1 MEIVRII
8 NLIWIISLFFVTSCS
23 YSRAREME
31 YKPKLKF
38 NYSKADYLNYEVIGN
53 GQIPLIFL
61 HGFGSSLRNWDDVIA
76 HLPQDIFTSY
86 LIDLKGSG
94 FSSKPKDAKYSID
107 DQASLISAFIK
118 KNDLREYTLIGHSF
132 GGGVSLF
139 VALKLLNDKQLM
151 PKKLILIDT
160 AAYNTDLPFFV
171 DNIRIPLINH
181 IILNLT
187 SSEFR
192 AKHTLNRIIY
202 HKNKITPELIGR
214 YAYFMNLE
222 NYNYALIKT
231 AKNII
236 PKDLNTYTSRYPNI
250 DVPTLIIWGKN
261 DPALPLSLGEQL
273 LEELPYAKLHI
284 LNECGHNPHEEYPEE
299 VANLIVLFTKS
310 KHGE

>member
-1 MEIVRII
+1 
-8 NLIWIISLFFVTSCS
+8 
-23 YSRAREME
+23 ME

-38 NYSKADYLNYEVIGN
+38 NYSKENYLNYEVIGD

-61 HGFGSSLRNWDDVIA
+61 HGFGSSLQNWNDVIV

-94 FSSKPKDAKYSID
+94 FSSKPKDTKYSIG

-139 VALKLLNDKQLM
+139 VALRLLDDKHLR
-151 PKKLILIDT
+151 PKKLILIDA

-181 IILNLT
+181 IILNFI
-187 SSEFR
+187 SSKFR
-192 AKHTLNRIIY
+192 AKYTLNRIIY
-202 HKNKITPELIGR
+202 HKDKITSELIDR

-231 AKNII
+231 AKDII
-236 PKDLNTYTSRYPNI
+236 PKDFNTYTSRYPNI
-250 DVPTLIIWGKN
+250 DIPTSIIWGKN
-261 DPALPLSLGEQL
+261 DTVLPLALGEQL
-273 LEELPYAKLHI
+273 LEELPNAKLHI
-284 LNECGHNPHEEYPEE
+284 LNACGHNPHEEYPEE
-299 VANLIVLFTKS
+299 VASLIVLFAKS
-310 KHGE
+310 KDVE